1 VPLPKENCS
10 ALFGDFWRY
19 GTIAVAVV
27 IVIVVVVVV
36 VVVKEKGTQS
46 KKRGVAI

>member
-27 IVIVVVVVV
+27 IVVVVVVV